1 MTRKTQFQNIVS
13 EIRRALGQSASYK
26 EILDCASLIFNTFES
41 EKFDEEIIREGS
53 ASLDQMEIHDIW
65 EKDPW
70 QIYWQE
76 PIDDQDVVPGFQ
88 IKHAIFG

>member
-1 MTRKTQFQNIVS
+1 MTKKTQFQNIVN
-13 EIRRALGQSASYK
+13 EIRQALGHSASYR

-41 EKFDEEIIREGS
+41 EKLDGEIIRESS

-76 PIDDQDVVPGFQ
+76 PIEDRDVEHGFQ
-88 IKHAIFG
+88 INHAIFN